1 MNIFRAFREP
11 IRNTSTS
18 WVVTR
23 IVELACVVLQNMVTT
38 RKISVNITPSTPLT
52 MILPIHISINKGR
65 NRSASLPG
73 FIRYSLIIS
82 KVGECEHFSV
92 LVVARIANTQSINQ
106 LKHCRITQSNSNYSQ
121 QHIGDMFS
129 SLIVFNYWLLRSCSE
144 FWGASC
150 FSNINISA
158 ADALL
163 GTRASS
169 LCFL

>member
-1 MNIFRAFREP
+1 MRA
-11 IRNTSTS
+11 
-18 WVVTR
+18 
-23 IVELACVVLQNMVTT
+23 
-38 RKISVNITPSTPLT
+38 
-52 MILPIHISINKGR
+52 
-65 NRSASLPG
+65 
-73 FIRYSLIIS
+73 
-82 KVGECEHFSV
+82 FSV

-106 LKHCRITQSNSNYSQ
+106 LKHCRIRQSNSNYF
-121 QHIGDMFS
+121 QHYIGDMFS